1 VHRFA
6 VPSTTTTR
14 DLRIDFMRGLAM
26 TCVIVNHSK
35 LPSLFSWFSYERFW
49 VVTAA
54 EVFVVL
60 SGIVIGI
67 VYGRKLAKQGW
78 RAVGRGLGQ
87 RAALL
92 YLAFIGVT
100 VSVIALAALG
110 VDVRSLAAPD
120 GRSPAW
126 FVSPQ
131 TMNLAAWRDVLL
143 MRVGPWAFEI
153 IGLYVWLVVAALPCL
168 FILRYAGWRPL
179 LAASWL
185 LYLWYRVDPH
195 PLTLAGFESAFPILS
210 WQLLFVHGVTIGYH
224 RSALTAFATRLP
236 PFPRRVAIAAAV
248 GFAIFAFCNPWANGP
263 AWLRLPLLSD
273 ERFAYVYAKFF
284 GLSQLGAGRLLNL
297 AVALPFGIAA
307 LNPSVVA
314 QPFARV
320 FVTLGQRSLGAFVL
334 HTYGLLLLAQMKLPQ
349 GIIPATLVQLTFVV
363 ALAVLLNARDI
374 VRDRRREPV
383 LVPARRMAA

>member
-1 VHRFA
+1 V
-6 VPSTTTTR
+6 
-14 DLRIDFMRGLAM
+14 
-26 TCVIVNHSK
+26 
-35 LPSLFSWFSYERFW
+35 
-49 VVTAA
+49 
-54 EVFVVL
+54 
-60 SGIVIGI
+60 
-67 VYGRKLAKQGW
+67 
-78 RAVGRGLGQ
+78 
-87 RAALL
+87 LL

-126 FVSPQ
+126 FVSPE

-143 MRVGPWAFEI
+143 MRVGPWAFET
-153 IGLYVWLVVAALPCL
+153 IGLYVWLVAAALPCL

-185 LYLWYRVDPH
+185 LYLWYRFDPH
-195 PLTLAGFESAFPILS
+195 PVTLAGFESVFPILS

-224 RSALTAFATRLP
+224 RSALAAFANRLP

-248 GFAIFAFCNPWANGP
+248 GFAIFAFSNPWANGP
-263 AWLRLPLLSD
+263 TWLRLPLLSE
-273 ERFAYVYAKFF
+273 ERFAYLYGHYF

-307 LNPSVVA
+307 LKPSVVA

-349 GIIPATLVQLTFVV
+349 GIVPATLVQVTFVV

-374 VRDRRREPV
+374 VRDRQREPV